1 MNTFLGSPLVMMV
14 ILMLIFLY
22 PVARILKRTGH
33 SGWWALLMFVPL
45 VNFIALW
52 VFAFTRWPALGN
64 ATRPSELNH
73 NLTHGA
79 LAQSADVR
87 DCAGLQF
94 SGLVPTITRMSP
106 QGCV

>member
-14 ILMLIFLY
+14 IIMVIFLY
-22 PVARILKRTGH
+22 PVARIIKRTGH

-64 ATRPSELNH
+64 TQAT
-73 NLTHGA
+73 
-79 LAQSADVR
+79 
-87 DCAGLQF
+87 
-94 SGLVPTITRMSP
+94 
-106 QGCV
+106 